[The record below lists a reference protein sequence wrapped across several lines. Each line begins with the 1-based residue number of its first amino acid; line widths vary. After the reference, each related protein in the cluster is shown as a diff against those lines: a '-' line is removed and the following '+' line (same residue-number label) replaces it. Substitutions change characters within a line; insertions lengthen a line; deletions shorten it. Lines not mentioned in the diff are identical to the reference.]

1 MAMDNIFHSFYFF
14 IQNMF
19 CPPTLSNDNTLMN
32 DNTVSFDNTVSNDNT
47 LMNDNTLSF
56 DNTKPFCYTKSTHSL
71 MYSSFES
78 SSNESLYGMYI
89 DIDIENI

>member
-19 CPPTLSNDNTLMN
+19 CPPTL
-32 DNTVSFDNTVSNDNT
+32 SNDNT